1 MNEQTKELEKRIQA
15 VKKKV
20 KEIFDDDVIAK
31 FEPKLKSDL
40 KEVNYNCAR
49 SLIEQL
55 DNCERLMK
63 APVYVGM
70 LGRYSHGKSALVN
83 SLFLMDDE
91 TKLPEGESVV
101 TSKVTRV
108 SFDDQITSAT
118 AYKYY
123 NGAHDRE
130 KFAEYADFQKTAQS
144 KDEDNSGI
152 AFLEANIPVS
162 EKRNLARDFF
172 QNNIQLIDMPGLGGP
187 YYDDSAMTKEYV
199 EKMDLVVVA
208 IKITEIEESSIA
220 VNKFLQKINC
230 PKIAVLTF
238 YDLASQDN
246 KYVEC
251 NGDMSKIIAKAKSE
265 VAEHFTNLGD
275 TDDIIVVSNKDNAL
289 VDKVRER
296 ILQKITVQRIAI
308 NTVHQEIPVVQQRK
322 SNALKKELES
332 LKQKA
337 LTLPKRLEIII
348 AESIGKD
355 EDAKI
360 DICSIFDAQ
369 KIKNKQQKR
378 KTDIE
383 KEIKSFKKDQVST
396 INQILSVSECDSVCD
411 KIKKDGIVLLEKA
424 SERFDDYKAELKD
437 EAENYIDNLNIAEK
451 QKRDYK
457 LNVKEVL
464 NNYSNL
470 FDDVS
475 FDEQSVKNAA
485 RIEKAKGLGAK
496 ILGFFGIKT
505 RGEKESAAKAKDSM
519 KNALT
524 KALTKFEKD
533 IFKVIEDADIEIQK
547 SFRND
552 IDMSSINKDIKDLV
566 SKKDKISE
574 QVDELLEVIETV
586 KYKI

>member
-1 MNEQTKELEKRIQA
+1 MNEQTIELEKKIIA
-15 VKKKV
+15 VEKKV
-20 KEIFDDDVIAK
+20 KEIFNDDVIAK

-49 SLIEQL
+49 PLIEQL
-55 DNCERLMK
+55 ENCNRLMQ

-108 SFDDQITSAT
+108 SFDKITSAT

-123 NGAHDRE
+123 NGSNERE
-130 KFAEYADFQKTAQS
+130 QFAEYAEFQNTAQS

-152 AFLEANIPVS
+152 AFLEAKIPIG

-187 YYDDSAMTKEYV
+187 YYDDTVMTREYV
-199 EKMDLVVVA
+199 SKMDLVVVA
-208 IKITEIEESSIA
+208 IKITEIEEAA
-220 VNKFLQKINC
+220 VAVDKFLQKVNC

-246 KYVEC
+246 KYIDC
-251 NGDMSKIIAKAKSE
+251 NGDMSKIITKAKNE
-265 VAEHFTNLGD
+265 VGKHFSNIGD

-308 NTVHQEIPVVQQRK
+308 NTSRQEIPVVQQRK
-322 SNALKKELES
+322 SAALKKEFES
-332 LKQKA
+332 LTQKA
-337 LTLPKRLEIII
+337 HALPNRLEVII

-360 DICSIFDAQ
+360 DICSIFDTQ
-369 KIKNKQQKR
+369 KVKNKQQKR

-396 INQILSVSECDSVCD
+396 INQILSVSECDSVCE
-411 KIKKDGIVLLEKA
+411 KIKKDGIVLLEKTT
-424 SERFDDYKAELKD
+424 ERFEDYKSELKD
-437 EAENYIDNLNIAEK
+437 EADNYIDNLNIAEK

-464 NNYSNL
+464 INFSNL
-470 FDDVS
+470 FEDVS

-485 RIEKAKGLGAK
+485 RIEKAKGFGAK

-505 RGEKESAAKAKDSM
+505 SGEKKSAAKAKDSM
-519 KNALT
+519 KNALN
-524 KALTKFEKD
+524 KALIKFEKD
-533 IFKVIEDADIEIQK
+533 IFKVIDDTDINIQK

-552 IDMSSINKDIKDLV
+552 IDMSSINKDIKDLIAN
-566 SKKDKISE
+566 KDKITE
-574 QVDELLEVIETV
+574 QVDELLEVIESV